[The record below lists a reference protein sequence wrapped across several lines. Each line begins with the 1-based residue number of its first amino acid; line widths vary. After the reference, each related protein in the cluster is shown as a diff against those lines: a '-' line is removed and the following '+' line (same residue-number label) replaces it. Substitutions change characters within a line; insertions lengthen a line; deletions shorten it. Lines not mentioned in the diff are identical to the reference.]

1 MAARAWLTVW
11 ALVVGLAVVA
21 LLADLRAPGAV
32 AATALLDVATGLAFC
47 AAAAA
52 MPGATTRIRLLLVAV
67 GLCWFVGSFSLLLA
81 SAHRGALLLVL
92 LAFPRGRLG
101 ASTRVVG
108 VAAAVVI
115 GIPLVAAP
123 VAALVLAGASG
134 YAWTRRRSRTVG
146 LWPTLSGA
154 AVAVEMLGAWAVSR
168 RYPQAFDPTVAL
180 VTYELVLL
188 VVAVTCP
195 VGWWQLARAR
205 ERLSGRLLA
214 RGTEEMDGFALVLGE
229 SLGDA
234 GLRILY
240 PAEVWAAPPAGSGV
254 VPVLERG
261 NPLAYVVS
269 RSLALED
276 PETAEAVATAV
287 HLAVTRVRVRK
298 ELQQRLDELE
308 SARRRILEAVDRQ
321 REQAAARVRTT
332 VEVPLRLAA
341 GELTRTGAATTAAD
355 DGALAVVE
363 DQLAAAVSELRA
375 LVDGIPS
382 ARLGSGA
389 VVEAVS
395 ALIDAMPLPA
405 RLSVDGPVVA
415 TREVETTLFYVCAE
429 ALSNVVKH
437 AHAPHAVVYL
447 RRVGEDVELE
457 VRDDGDG
464 GADPTGSGIIG
475 LADRLDAV
483 GGRLRVSSPPGA
495 GTVVSARVP
504 LS

>member
-1 MAARAWLTVW
+1 M
-11 ALVVGLAVVA
+11 
-21 LLADLRAPGAV
+21 
-32 AATALLDVATGLAFC
+32 
-47 AAAAA
+47 
-52 MPGATTRIRLLLVAV
+52 
-67 GLCWFVGSFSLLLA
+67 
-81 SAHRGALLLVL
+81 
-92 LAFPRGRLG
+92 
-101 ASTRVVG
+101 
-108 VAAAVVI
+108 
-115 GIPLVAAP
+115 
-123 VAALVLAGASG
+123 
-134 YAWTRRRSRTVG
+134 
-146 LWPTLSGA
+146 
-154 AVAVEMLGAWAVSR
+154 
-168 RYPQAFDPTVAL
+168 
-180 VTYELVLL
+180 TYELVLL

-240 PAEVWAAPPAGSGV
+240 PAEVWAAPPTGSGV
-254 VPVLERG
+254 VPVLEHG

-308 SARRRILEAVDRQ
+308 SARRRILDAVDRQ

-395 ALIDAMPLPA
+395 
-405 RLSVDGPVVA
+405 R
-415 TREVETTLFYVCAE
+415 
-429 ALSNVVKH
+429 
-437 AHAPHAVVYL
+437 
-447 RRVGEDVELE
+447 
-457 VRDDGDG
+457 
-464 GADPTGSGIIG
+464 
-475 LADRLDAV
+475 
-483 GGRLRVSSPPGA
+483 
-495 GTVVSARVP
+495 
-504 LS
+504 